1 MRLFFKHDLNAR
13 NDPKL
18 LRLRMTHGLEGIG
31 AYWCLVEMMYE
42 QGGKILLDDLGI
54 ILFQSQIS
62 ESMVSSMV
70 EIGLFGNDGKYL
82 TCARIIEAIK
92 DRESIREKRREA
104 INKRWNKDASDTN
117 VLQMYGDVNT
127 NVIQR
132 REDIIEK
139 NSKEKNSLQSS
150 QRKSAEADPSAPVK
164 GDSESLDFRKLADFF
179 NSELRK
185 RGSII
190 PTVRGIDGQ
199 RRTSTQARIREHG
212 KDAFAEAVRKAAASD
227 FLNGRNDRGWVADY
241 DWMVKPG
248 NFVKVLEGNYDNRQQ
263 QQTGNNRYGNPGKH
277 NRLGKGGDPEDGYE
291 TSL

>member
-1 MRLFFKHDLNAR
+1 MRA
-13 NDPKL
+13 
-18 LRLRMTHGLEGIG
+18 
-31 AYWCLVEMMYE
+31 
-42 QGGKILLDDLGI
+42 
-54 ILFQSQIS
+54 
-62 ESMVSSMV
+62 SMIFYASW
-70 EIGLFGNDGKYL
+70 K
-82 TCARIIEAIK
+82 EAIK
-92 DRESIREKRREA
+92 GLPDNVRLEVYEA
-104 INKRWNKDASDTN
+104 AIDFAMTGEEPGLSDMAALVFPFIKQDIVRDMVSYDKLCERNRKNGVKGGRPRKNPENPMGSLETQENPTKPKETQKTQANPNDDISKDISLSN
-117 VLQMYGDVNT
+117 
-127 NVIQR
+127 
-132 REDIIEK
+132 
-139 NSKEKNSLQSS
+139 KEKNSLQSS

-263 QQTGNNRYGNPGKH
+263 QTGNNRYGNPGKH